1 MLKLLQGM
9 LSDGVD
15 DNISSKRAVTFL
27 AFMLCA
33 IAFISE
39 LYWGYKVSATTFD
52 AMMYIAVAGL
62 GFTASEKFA
71 RKEQK

>member
-1 MLKLLQGM
+1 MIKLLVGM
-9 LSDGVD
+9 LSDGSD

-27 AFMLCA
+27 AFLLCA
-33 IAFISE
+33 IAFIAE
-39 LYWGYKVSATTFD
+39 LFWNFKVSNTTFD

-71 RKEQK
+71 RKE